1 MFESRLVAQSSF
13 GDNTS
18 GFAGVTQ
25 LVERRL
31 LSDPIG
37 VRVLSPAPII
47 PRWRNGKR
55 SGPRPRGPF
64 RPWEFDSP
72 SRDHLTVS
80 GAWPEVEGYRSAR
93 TYRCKPASLTNNT
106 PGHYVLSEAAFGPES
121 FGYRSKRWGGGRV
134 SGPGFDSRQAM
145 PRSEDTTRPNALR
158 QSAPS
163 RMLRVIAVNDVAA
176 CSNPAGSMRSVAQW

>member
-1 MFESRLVAQSSF
+1 MFESRLVAQSFF

-80 GAWPEVEGYRSAR
+80 GAGPEVEGYRSAR
-93 TYRCKPASLTNNT
+93 TYRVQTGVPHQQHA
-106 PGHYVLSEAAFGPES
+106 
-121 FGYRSKRWGGGRV
+121 R
-134 SGPGFDSRQAM
+134 
-145 PRSEDTTRPNALR
+145 ALH
-158 QSAPS
+158 P
-163 RMLRVIAVNDVAA
+163 L
-176 CSNPAGSMRSVAQW
+176 